1 MKRVNRRAVWL
12 VAVLLV
18 LIVTLTA
25 CSLSNQTTAGRSVN
39 VNLVAKNIS
48 FNLKTIT
55 VPAGASVT
63 LNFDNQDSGVGHNF
77 ALYRDSSAQQS
88 IFIGQIVK
96 GPATIAYNFTA
107 PDQPG
112 SYFFRCD
119 PHPPQMNGTFIVQ

>member
-1 MKRVNRRAVWL
+1 MKRVNKRFVRL

-18 LIVTLTA
+18 LIAALTA
-25 CSLSNQTTAGRSVN
+25 CSPSNQTTAGQSVTI
-39 VNLVAKNIS
+39 NLVARNIA
-48 FNLKTIT
+48 FDLKTLT

-63 LNFDNQDSGVGHNF
+63 LNFDNRDSGIGHNF

-88 IFIGQIVK
+88 IFVGQIIK
-96 GPATIAYNFTA
+96 GPATIAYEFTA

-119 PHPPQMNGTFIVQ
+119 PHSSQMNGTFVVQ